1 MSTTH
6 EQPIAASK
14 MDKAALYAIAKT
26 ALYEYDEGTDGGGFE
41 RPQTSA
47 YIALDF
53 GALSAQHPEKDDT
66 CNGLVEAFSNAFEFA
81 LRSGPGSPPTR
92 CASRPLRTSS
102 TSIASRKRRQPHDP
116 LLLLTRSSVGVDL
129 GS

>member
-81 LRSGPGSPPTR
+81 LQLGARIAADPMRVPPV
-92 CASRPLRTSS
+92 A
-102 TSIASRKRRQPHDP
+102 
-116 LLLLTRSSVGVDL
+116 DL
-129 GS
+129 IDEYRFKKAAPTA